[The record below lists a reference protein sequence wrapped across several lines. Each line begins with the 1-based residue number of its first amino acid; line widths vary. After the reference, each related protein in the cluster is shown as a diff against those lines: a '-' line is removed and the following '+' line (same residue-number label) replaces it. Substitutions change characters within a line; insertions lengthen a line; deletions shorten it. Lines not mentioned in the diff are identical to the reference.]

1 MEKRNWMDNL
11 QNAARDACNQNG
23 TEIVT
28 RYLQQHYG
36 VSSVE
41 DLSPTDYDQAF
52 DDLDLMASD
61 LK

>member
-1 MEKRNWMDNL
+1 MDNL
-11 QNAARDACNQNG
+11 QNAARDACNQSG

-36 VSSVE
+36 VSSVD